1 MYIIFF
7 FVGVIGVH
15 MIDEDNRSGSMAE
28 CGACR
33 ELIPIDSSQCPACGV
48 SFSGISDEAMGEC
61 GACNKL
67 VPIDSTKCPEC
78 GVVFVADDV
87 VDVLR
92 SWLSKTGISV
102 LQLFE
107 RFDVDGN
114 GIIDSDELRN
124 GLLDLNLAD
133 LPPSQVQRLVEVI
146 DENGDG
152 EIDLG
157 ELEVIIEGE
166 HAKELGY
173 AESVLNRV
181 MSSFNIE
188 NKDDF
193 LEFASKMNEDENQ
206 YLKESELKKAA
217 TLYVQNE
224 SPVVEGDAK
233 EGHRASTE
241 EEIEGELGHEEELSI
256 EDEHDEEESVS
267 EVEPEIEEHGE
278 MQSTDETDEASPVD
292 DSDDNDDWTD
302 EEEEFG
308 DEEEIHADGGDEDA
322 DDGTDNEEDEVSD
335 EVNFVQ
341 GIHKKAA
348 FEKLIAL
355 MDDEGVSVSRF
366 FNNLDKNGDGQLS
379 HEELISAIQNELDGV
394 LSEDD
399 ITDLMAGLDQ
409 DGDGKIDL
417 HEFIQSI
424 EEFDEQI
431 EAEELKAKKEKEF
444 PTVWQRRFM
453 SKSWNDIMYPILHTM
468 FGLLIVL
475 LLVNALVGPVDG
487 SGGLVAQ
494 ETESGS
500 HPIGLYESRL
510 DGTIY
515 PCDKDIQI
523 GGCANSLTPL
533 AGEASSMPKGFYWDG
548 ILGLILSVAGLI
560 SSITLHFVL
569 APSWRARMRAMK
581 EVQDDHAHARDF
593 DDAFVKLGELMVEQN
608 LTIREVFEAMDA
620 DKNKEIDGPEFQ
632 KGLESIAGD
641 SLSPYHVQAI
651 LEALDEDGSGKI
663 DAKEFIDAILAL
675 DMGIRSDYEKH
686 DDGEQED
693 DILEDDFQ
701 IGDYIGL
708 VLYDEDGEEEEE
720 VYGTIVEFDD
730 DEGTVTIEE
739 DETGDEITGY
749 TEDAFFPEE

>member
-7 FVGVIGVH
+7 FVGVLGVH
-15 MIDEDNRSGSMAE
+15 MTDEDIRNGSMAE

-33 ELIPIDSSQCPACGV
+33 ELIPIDSSQCPVCGV
-48 SFSGISDEAMGEC
+48 SFSGVSDEALGEC

-107 RFDVDGN
+107 RFDADGN

-133 LPPSQVQRLVEVI
+133 LPPSQIQRLVEVI

-157 ELEVIIEGE
+157 ELEVIIAGE
-166 HAKELGY
+166 QAQELGY
-173 AESVLNRV
+173 AESVLDRV

-188 NKDDF
+188 KKDDF
-193 LEFASKMNEDENQ
+193 LAFASKMDEDQNR

-217 TLYVQNE
+217 ALYVQNE
-224 SPVVEGDAK
+224 SPVVEDDVKEDHDA
-233 EGHRASTE
+233 SIDE
-241 EEIEGELGHEEELSI
+241 ESDIQEEL
-256 EDEHDEEESVS
+256 EEEESVEDEDVEEES
-267 EVEPEIEEHGE
+267 DFEEEPEIEEDGE
-278 MQSTDETDEASPVD
+278 MESTD
-292 DSDDNDDWTD
+292 DSDDDDDRID
-302 EEEEFG
+302 EEEEFD
-308 DEEEIHADGGDEDA
+308 DEEEIHADGDDESEDEDEDA
-322 DDGTDNEEDEVSD
+322 DIEEDEESD
-335 EVNFVQ
+335 EVDFVP

-348 FEKLIAL
+348 FEKLIAV

-379 HEELISAIQNELDGV
+379 HEELMSAIQNELDGV

-399 ITDLMAGLDQ
+399 ITDLMADLDQ

-453 SKSWNDIMYPILHTM
+453 SKSWNDIMYPIIHTM

-494 ETESGS
+494 ETEAGVY
-500 HPIGLYESRL
+500 PISPTESRL

-581 EVQDDHAHARDF
+581 EVQDDHADARDF

-620 DKNKEIDGPEFQ
+620 DHNQEIDGPEFQ

-641 SLSPYHVQAI
+641 SLSPQHVQAI
-651 LEALDEDGSGKI
+651 LETLDEDGSGKI
-663 DAKEFIDAILAL
+663 DAEEFIDAILAL
-675 DMGIRSDYEKH
+675 DMGIRSDYEEH
-686 DDGEQED
+686 DDDGDQEGE
-693 DILEDDFQ
+693 IHEDDFQ

-708 VLYDEDGEEEEE
+708 VLYDEDGEEVEE

-730 DEGTVTIEE
+730 AEGMVTIEE